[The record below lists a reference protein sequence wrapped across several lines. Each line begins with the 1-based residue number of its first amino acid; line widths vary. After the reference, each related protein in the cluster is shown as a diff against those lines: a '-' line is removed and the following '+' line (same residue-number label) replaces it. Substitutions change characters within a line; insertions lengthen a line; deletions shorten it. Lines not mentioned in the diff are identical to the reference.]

1 MITVLERA
9 RRAGATGL
17 RVCGDSDFAIRA
29 GVLCRQGG
37 ALEALTRIPRLL
49 NLLAQLQVAVSQWS
63 SLELVWV
70 PRHRNRDADRLSRQ
84 ALGLPDKPA
93 PVPGKGSERRKKR
106 GRR

>member
-1 MITVLERA
+1 MIALLERA
-9 RRAGATGL
+9 RRAGATEL

-37 ALEALTRIPRLL
+37 ALETLTRIPRLL
-49 NLLAQLQVAVSQWS
+49 DLLAQLQVAVNQLPA
-63 SLELVWV
+63 LELIWV

-93 PVPGKGSERRKKR
+93 PVPGTGSERRKKR